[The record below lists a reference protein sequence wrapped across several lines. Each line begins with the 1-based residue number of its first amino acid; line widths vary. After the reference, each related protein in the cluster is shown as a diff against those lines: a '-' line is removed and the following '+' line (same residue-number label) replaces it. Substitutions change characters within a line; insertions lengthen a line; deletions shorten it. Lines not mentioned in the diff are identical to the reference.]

1 MLAMKEKGTAILVV
15 SQDLDELLAITD
27 SIAVM
32 FNGRLSKTYPTADL
46 TSAQIGLMMGGVFDN
61 PSEQVG

>member
-1 MLAMKEKGTAILVV
+1 MKEKGTAILVV

-32 FNGRLSKTYPTADL
+32 YNGRLSQTYPTAHL

-61 PSEQVG
+61 PSKQVG